1 MSFSMASEFNDYFKA
16 MIVATILSYQPEKA
30 IALLSRHFHVDEPK
44 IGIGVFKGRSK
55 RVRAAYSG
63 KRKEIL
69 AAKREYLY
77 DPFTILHEFY
87 HHLRNFDNEHRGTE
101 KYADKFAQD
110 FIEAYN
116 RVSCKLL

>member
-1 MSFSMASEFNDYFKA
+1 MASESDDHFKA
-16 MIVATILSYQPEKA
+16 MIVATILNYQPEKA
-30 IALLSRHFHVDEPK
+30 IAILSRYFHVDEPK
-44 IGIGVFKGRSK
+44 IGVGVFKGCSK

-87 HHLRNFDNEHRGTE
+87 HHLRNFDNKHRGTE
-101 KYADKFAQD
+101 KYADRFAQD

-116 RVSCKLL
+116 RVLCKFL